1 MAGARTTGRP
11 AAKGNRASG
20 GGWQA
25 ASNRVAT
32 VGEPPGYGQPAAPKR
47 CCLGPSTTWAGR
59 CGCAQAWGATVLDS
73 GGAKRHHLAQLRRLL
88 LRLPALPAAWGL
100 FELSL
105 IRISI
110 ESGLISRLRN
120 FWRTTRRLDCG
131 DSIDDPTARHAKL
144 HGISIL
150 SGDDACSWLWTPALE
165 PSAQRT
171 AANIIAPCKVGGPGS
186 VLRARLCYY
195 WMW

>member
-1 MAGARTTGRP
+1 MAGGCTTGRP

-20 GGWQA
+20 GGWQD

-32 VGEPPGYGQPAAPKR
+32 VGEPPGYRQPAAPKR
-47 CCLGPSTTWAGR
+47 CCSGPTTTWAGR

-120 FWRTTRRLDCG
+120 FWRTTRRLDRGDPMTTRLRATCNNTGKSNTEMTGPISRLENFWRPTRRLDCG
-131 DSIDDPTARHAKL
+131 DSIDDPTARHAKM

-150 SGDDACSWLWTPALE
+150 
-165 PSAQRT
+165 R
-171 AANIIAPCKVGGPGS
+171 
-186 VLRARLCYY
+186 
-195 WMW
+195 